1 MQMYTESYVFTRN
14 DDNSM
19 NLQAI
24 GDPTYE
30 NQMMDIPQRD
40 VDNNYCELNMNAAD
54 GHTYS
59 VTNWVFCAKTIPVS
73 QNLKPIR
80 VRIEHLDNWAFR

>member
-1 MQMYTESYVFTRN
+1 MLTCTVFYVFTRN

-30 NQMMDIPQRD
+30 NQMMDIPERD

-59 VTNWVFCAKTIPVS
+59 VTN
-73 QNLKPIR
+73 
-80 VRIEHLDNWAFR
+80 

>member
-1 MQMYTESYVFTRN
+1 MQILMQMYTKSYVFTRN

-30 NQMMDIPQRD
+30 NQMMDIPERD
-40 VDNNYCELNMNAAD
+40 VDNNYCELKMNTAED
-54 GHTYS
+54 HTY
-59 VTNWVFCAKTIPVS
+59 IVS
-73 QNLKPIR
+73 N
-80 VRIEHLDNWAFR
+80 

>member
-1 MQMYTESYVFTRN
+1 MLTSAVSDVFTRN

-30 NQMMDIPQRD
+30 NQMMDIPERD
-40 VDNNYCELNMNAAD
+40 ADNNYCEMNMNTAED
-54 GHTYS
+54 HTYS
-59 VTNWVFCAKTIPVS
+59 VFN
-73 QNLKPIR
+73 
-80 VRIEHLDNWAFR
+80 